1 MFSSGPQSAPE
12 YTRAP
17 NESANGAVATG
28 QYVPEPQDKPKAPAK
43 SKAGGDVGAFIQQL
57 IALSSYV
64 KELETQSHLIH
75 LNIECPNFLAFH
87 AFLKDQYETHLE
99 QFDTLAE
106 FVRSMDYLMPMCNTG
121 LRDLMPPVHEV
132 SSYEWKGMLGVYY
145 KNLEE
150 LGMKAKK
157 LEPIAAKIGA
167 IDIQNYMA
175 DLTKQAFK
183 AAWFIKASLRN
194 S

>member
-1 MFSSGPQSAPE
+1 MYTPAVQPVPMQQVPQ
-12 YTRAP
+12 
-17 NESANGAVATG
+17 
-28 QYVPEPQDKPKAPAK
+28 PQDKPKAPVKAK
-43 SKAGGDVGAFIQQL
+43 QPGSDIGAFIQQML
-57 IALSSYV
+57 ALASYV

-75 LNIECPNFLAFH
+75 INYEGSNFLGVH

-99 QFDTLAE
+99 QFDTLLE
-106 FVRSMDYLMPMCNTG
+106 FVRSMDYLAPMCNTG

-132 SSYEWKGMLGVYY
+132 TSYKGTDMLGVYY

-175 DLTKQAFK
+175 DLCGMAFK
-183 AAWFIKASLRN
+183 AAWFVKATLRN
-194 S
+194 G

>member
-1 MFSSGPQSAPE
+1 MYTPAPQQ
-12 YTRAP
+12 YQ
-17 NESANGAVATG
+17 VAETP
-28 QYVPEPQDKPKAPAK
+28 QVQPVPQPQDKPKAPAK
-43 SKAGGDVGAFIQQL
+43 SKAGGDVGAFIQQCISL
-57 IALSSYV
+57 CAYL

-75 LNIECPNFLAFH
+75 LNFEGSNFLGVH
-87 AFLKDQYETHLE
+87 AFLKDQYKTHLK

-106 FVRSMDYLMPMCNTG
+106 FIRSMDYLLPMCSSG
-121 LRDLMPPVHEV
+121 LKDAAPPIQTVT
-132 SSYEWKGMLGVYY
+132 SYKGTDMLGVYY

-157 LEPIAAKIGA
+157 LEPIAAKVGA

-175 DLTKQAFK
+175 DLVGQAFK
-183 AAWFIKASLRN
+183 AAWFVKATLRN